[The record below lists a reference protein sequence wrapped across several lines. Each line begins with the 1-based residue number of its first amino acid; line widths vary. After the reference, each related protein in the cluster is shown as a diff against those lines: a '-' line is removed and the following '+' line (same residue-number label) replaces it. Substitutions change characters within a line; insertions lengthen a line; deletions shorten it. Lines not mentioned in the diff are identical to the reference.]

1 MSTEIATFAAGCFWG
16 VEELF
21 GKIPGVVSTRAG
33 YSGGV
38 IENPTYEDVCT
49 SATGHAEAV
58 EVVFDNTKV
67 SYADLL
73 HIFWSNHNPTTPN
86 QQGPDFGTQYRSV
99 IFYHSPEQ
107 KELAEKSKEELEK
120 SGKFKK
126 SIVTEIV
133 PAAPFYAAE
142 EYHQKYF
149 AKRGGGSCHV

>member
-1 MSTEIATFAAGCFWG
+1 MSKEVATFAAGCFWG

-21 GKIPGVVSTRAG
+21 TKIPGVISTRVG

-58 EVVFDNTKV
+58 EVVFDNAKV

-73 HIFWSNHNPTTPN
+73 DIFWNNHNPTTPN

-149 AKRGGGSCHV
+149 AKRGGGACHV